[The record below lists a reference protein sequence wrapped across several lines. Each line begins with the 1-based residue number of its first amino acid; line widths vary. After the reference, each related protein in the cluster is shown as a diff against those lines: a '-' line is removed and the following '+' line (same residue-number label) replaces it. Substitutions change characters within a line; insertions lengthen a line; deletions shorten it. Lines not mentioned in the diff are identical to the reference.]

1 VMNDSV
7 PAVVAVDD
15 DDDDDAKREE
25 STRDSGVTRE

>member
-1 VMNDSV
+1 MNDSV
-7 PAVVAVDD
+7 PAVVAVDG